1 MKFIMGCRGES
12 VFALDRVPFPVP
24 PPEPY
29 EVMDIDDEKESRR
42 GEPKGVDGPALVD
55 GRGW

>member
-1 MKFIMGCRGES
+1 MGCRGES

-29 EVMDIDDEKESRR
+29 EVMDMDDEKESRR